1 MEGRRKEHNK
11 GITKGEKSEIS
22 KGEKTGFTTGGRKP
36 TDPPPEVTEVT
47 NSLVTSDLQRIM
59 VAPRG

>member
-1 MEGRRKEHNK
+1 MQNK